1 MKKYL
6 KIIAIGLL
14 VGSMIAC
21 SKNEPEEPYN
31 PEHETVLSANLGKVW
46 EAEPEFPDNTG
57 YFYLNVA
64 FPNKFYNTF
73 DAINGTLCVH
83 NYGEKELLI
92 GRGIK
97 NDRRSVNI
105 YSSAMQPGDGI
116 DPTADFHYFDDLSF
130 TCQEGTFDIRME
142 FITQHSGYS
151 GVYYLCTPKLRITIG
166 KDSQGYW
173 TVALQVLEE

>member
-1 MKKYL
+1 M
-6 KIIAIGLL
+6 
-14 VGSMIAC
+14 
-21 SKNEPEEPYN
+21 
-31 PEHETVLSANLGKVW
+31 
-46 EAEPEFPDNTG
+46 
-57 YFYLNVA
+57 
-64 FPNKFYNTF
+64 NTF

>member
-6 KIIAIGLL
+6 KIIAIALL

-31 PEHETVLSANLGKVW
+31 PEYETVLSANLGKVW
-46 EAEPEFPDNTG
+46 EAMPEFPQNTG

-64 FPNKFYNTF
+64 FPNQYYDTF
-73 DAINGTLCVH
+73 DAINGTLRVR
-83 NYGEKELLI
+83 NYGEKQLLI
-92 GRGIK
+92 GVGHG
-97 NDRRSVNI
+97 NDKRSKNI
-105 YSSAMQPGDGI
+105 YSAAMHPGDGL

-142 FITQHSGYS
+142 FITQHGGYS

-166 KDSQGYW
+166 KDSQDLW
-173 TVALQVLEE
+173 TVSMQILEG

>member
-31 PEHETVLSANLGKVW
+31 PEYETVLSANLGKVFQS
-46 EAEPEFPDNTG
+46 EPEFPQYPG

-73 DAINGTLCVH
+73 DAINGPLCVH

-92 GRGIK
+92 GKGYGK
-97 NDRRSVNI
+97 DATSKNI

-116 DPTADFHYFDDLSF
+116 DPTADCRYFDDLSF

-151 GVYYLCTPKLRITIG
+151 GVYYLCTPKLRFTIG
-166 KDSQGYW
+166 KDAQDLW
-173 TVALQVLEE
+173 TVAMQILEE